1 MSGSGAGVASAG
13 SRPAWSATSPQVD
26 ADGVPLEVLPV
37 GGRFLDRVNPVTP
50 FLAAVLY
57 SIPLLTTLDVV
68 SAAVALTLSLLA
80 FGVTGVRPMEVL
92 RSSWILLIAA
102 PVSATSMLLYAKPGG
117 ASYGQFLY
125 ANITDNSIQLA
136 IAVGVRVLA
145 IGVPTL
151 VALSSIDP
159 TRLADG
165 LAQVAHL
172 PARFVVSALAGIRL
186 FAVFR
191 DDWTAMSQARRAR
204 GLGDSGAIRRFMTM
218 AFALLALALR
228 RAGTL
233 ATVMEARGFGAE
245 DITRTWARPSRLGW
259 RDLVLVLAA
268 VVIAGAAIGVA
279 VAAGSYRLVG
289 SA

>member
-1 MSGSGAGVASAG
+1 MSRDLAAPGA
-13 SRPAWSATSPQVD
+13 RPARTPD
-26 ADGVPLEVLPV
+26 LDRDGVPAEVLPA
-37 GGRFLDRVNPVTP
+37 GERFLDRVNPVTP

-57 SIPLLTTLDVV
+57 SIPLLTTLDVT
-68 SAAVALTLSLLA
+68 SAVVALALA
-80 FGVTGVRPMEVL
+80 TVALGIAGVRPLEAL
-92 RSSWILLIAA
+92 RSSWILLVAA
-102 PVSATSMLLYAKPGG
+102 PVSAMSMLLYAKPGG
-117 ASYGQFLY
+117 TSYGQFLY

-136 IAVGVRVLA
+136 IAVGLRVLA
-145 IGVPTL
+145 IGLPTL
-151 VALSSIDP
+151 VVLSRIDP

-204 GLGDSGAIRRFMTM
+204 GLGDSGAVRRLMTM
-218 AFALLALALR
+218 AFALLALAIR

-245 DITRTWARPSRLGW
+245 DVARTWARPSRLGW
-259 RDLVLVLAA
+259 RDVVLVMAA
-268 VVIAGAAIGVA
+268 VAIAAAAVA
-279 VAAGSYRLVG
+279 VAVATGSYRLVG

>member
-1 MSGSGAGVASAG
+1 MSGGIAPAGAQ
-13 SRPAWSATSPQVD
+13 PARSVEVD
-26 ADGVPLEVLPV
+26 SDGVPLEVLPV

-57 SIPLLTTLDVV
+57 SIPLLTTLDIV
-68 SAAVALTLSLLA
+68 SALAALVLAMVA
-80 FGVTGVRPMEVL
+80 FGVAGVRPVEIL

-117 ASYGQFLY
+117 ESYGQFLY

-151 VALSSIDP
+151 VALSRIDP

-204 GLGDSGAIRRFMTM
+204 GLGDSGAVPRLMTM
-218 AFALLALALR
+218 AFALLALAIR

-245 DITRTWARPSRLGW
+245 DVARTWARPSRLGW
-259 RDLVLVLAA
+259 RDLLLVLAA
-268 VVIAGAAIGVA
+268 VGIAAVA
-279 VAAGSYRLVG
+279 VAVSVALGSYRLVG

>member
-1 MSGSGAGVASAG
+1 MSGGIAPASAH
-13 SRPAWSATSPQVD
+13 PARSAEVD
-26 ADGVPLEVLPV
+26 GDGVPLEVLPV
-37 GGRFLDRVNPVTP
+37 GGSFLDRVNPVTP

-68 SAAVALTLSLLA
+68 SALIALALALIA
-80 FGVTGVRPMEVL
+80 FGVAGVRPRDVL

-117 ASYGQFLY
+117 ESYGQFLY
-125 ANITDNSIQLA
+125 ANVTDNSIQLA
-136 IAVGVRVLA
+136 IAVGLRVLA

-151 VALSSIDP
+151 VALSRIDP

-218 AFALLALALR
+218 AFALLALAIR

-233 ATVMEARGFGAE
+233 ATVMEARGFGSE
-245 DITRTWARPSRLGW
+245 DVARTWARPSRLGW
-259 RDLVLVLAA
+259 RDLLLVVAA
-268 VVIAGAAIGVA
+268 VLIAAVA
-279 VAAGSYRLVG
+279 VAVAVVTGSYRLVG

>member
-1 MSGSGAGVASAG
+1 MSGGIASAG
-13 SRPAWSATSPQVD
+13 ARPARSVEVD
-26 ADGVPLEVLPV
+26 GDGVPLEVMPV
-37 GGRFLDRVNPVTP
+37 GAMFLERVNPVTP

-68 SAAVALTLSLLA
+68 SAIVALALALLA
-80 FGVTGVRPMEVL
+80 FGIAGMRPIEIL

-117 ASYGQFLY
+117 TSYGQFLY
-125 ANITDNSIQLA
+125 ANVTDNSIQLA
-136 IAVGVRVLA
+136 IAVGLRVLA

-151 VALSSIDP
+151 VALSRIDP

-204 GLGDSGAIRRFMTM
+204 GLGDSGAIRRLMTM
-218 AFALLALALR
+218 AFALLALAIR

-233 ATVMEARGFGAE
+233 ATVMEARGFGVE
-245 DITRTWARPSRLGW
+245 DVARTWARPSRLGW

-268 VVIAGAAIGVA
+268 VVIAAVAVGVA
-279 VAAGSYRLVG
+279 IATGSYRLVG